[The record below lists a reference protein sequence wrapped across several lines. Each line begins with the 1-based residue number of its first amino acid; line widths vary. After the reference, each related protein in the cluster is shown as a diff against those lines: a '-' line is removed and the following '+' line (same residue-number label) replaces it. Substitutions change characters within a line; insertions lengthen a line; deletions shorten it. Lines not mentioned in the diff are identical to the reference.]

1 MVKKIF
7 QKGYVWLVI
16 AFLYAPIILLAVY
29 SFNNSQVIGQWSD
42 EWTIDLYKQLFS
54 SEELMTTV
62 VNTLILAFVSS
73 IISTI
78 LGTMGAIGMFY
89 SKKRVRDTMNTVTQ
103 IPVIN
108 AEIVTAISTA
118 LVCTMFAFGRTYV
131 SLLIGHVILT
141 FPFVVLNVTPKLKQ
155 MDKNLYEAALDL
167 GATPTQ
173 ALFKVII
180 PQVLPG
186 IFSGF
191 LIAITLSLDD
201 YIITTFT
208 KPATFDTIST
218 FVFDA
223 YAKGGRSADVPALR
237 ALSTIIFAVII
248 IMLIVKNV
256 IANKN
261 EKKVGGRK

>member
-1 MVKKIF
+1 MVKKFI
-7 QKGYVWLVI
+7 QRGYIWLVI

-29 SFNNSQVIGQWSD
+29 SFNNSQVVGQWSN
-42 EWTIDLYKQLFS
+42 EWSLALYKQLFTS
-54 SEELMTTV
+54 SELMTTV
-62 VNTLILAFVSS
+62 VNTLVLALVSS
-73 IISTI
+73 ILSTV

-89 SKKRVRDTMNTVTQ
+89 SRKRVRDTMNTVTQ

-118 LVCTMFAFGRTYV
+118 LICTMFAFGRTYA

-208 KPATFDTIST
+208 KPATFNTIST

-256 IANKN
+256 LSGKGSKAGG
-261 EKKVGGRK
+261 KK

>member
-62 VNTLILAFVSS
+62 VNTLVLAFVSS

>member
-1 MVKKIF
+1 
-7 QKGYVWLVI
+7 
-16 AFLYAPIILLAVY
+16 
-29 SFNNSQVIGQWSD
+29 
-42 EWTIDLYKQLFS
+42 
-54 SEELMTTV
+54 
-62 VNTLILAFVSS
+62 
-73 IISTI
+73 
-78 LGTMGAIGMFY
+78 
-89 SKKRVRDTMNTVTQ
+89 
-103 IPVIN
+103 
-108 AEIVTAISTA
+108 
-118 LVCTMFAFGRTYV
+118 
-131 SLLIGHVILT
+131 
-141 FPFVVLNVTPKLKQ
+141 

-208 KPATFDTIST
+208 KPATFNTIST

-248 IMLIVKNV
+248 IFVLIKN
-256 IANKN
+256 ILASKG
-261 EKKVGGRK
+261 EKKGG

>member
-1 MVKKIF
+1 MVKKFF
-7 QKGYVWLVI
+7 QRGYIWLLI
-16 AFLYAPIILLAVY
+16 AFLYAPILLLAVY
-29 SFNNSQVIGQWSD
+29 SFNNVQIIGQGTNEWSFA
-42 EWTIDLYKQLFS
+42 LYKQLFT

-62 VNTLILAFVSS
+62 ANTLILAIVSS
-73 IISTI
+73 ILSTI
-78 LGTMGAIGMFY
+78 LGTMGAIGIFY
-89 SKKRVRDTMNTVTQ
+89 SKKKVRNTLNTVTQ

-141 FPFVVLNVTPKLKQ
+141 FPFVVLNVMPKLKQ

-186 IFSGF
+186 MFSGF

-208 KPATFDTIST
+208 KPTTFSTIST

-237 ALSTIIFAVII
+237 ALSTIIFLVIVL
-248 IMLIVKNV
+248 MLIVKNV
-256 IANKN
+256 LASKGAKAGG
-261 EKKVGGRK
+261 KK

>member
-62 VNTLILAFVSS
+62 VNTLVLAFVSS

-248 IMLIVKNV
+248 IMLIVKNL

>member
-1 MVKKIF
+1 MVKKLF
-7 QKGYVWLVI
+7 QKGYVWLI
-16 AFLYAPIILLAVY
+16 LAFMYAPIILLAVY
-29 SFNNSQVIGQWSD
+29 SFNDSQVIGQWSD
-42 EWTIDLYKQLFS
+42 DWTLGLYKQLFT

-62 VNTLILAFVSS
+62 VNTLVLAFVSS
-73 IISTI
+73 ILSTI

-89 SKKRVRDTMNTVTQ
+89 SRKRVRNTMNTVTQ

-118 LVCTMFAFGRTYV
+118 LICTMLAFGRTYV

-173 ALFKVII
+173 ALFKVVI

-208 KPATFDTIST
+208 KPTTFNTIST

-237 ALSTIIFAVII
+237 ALSTIIFAIII
-248 IMLIVKNV
+248 IMLIIKNLLS
-256 IANKN
+256 
-261 EKKVGGRK
+261 GRKQNGGKR

>member
-1 MVKKIF
+1 MVKKFF
-7 QKGYVWLVI
+7 QRGYIWLLI
-16 AFLYAPIILLAVY
+16 AFLYAPILLLAVY
-29 SFNNSQVIGQWSD
+29 SFNNVQIIGQGTNDWSLA
-42 EWTIDLYKQLFS
+42 LYKQLFT

-62 VNTLILAFVSS
+62 VNTLVLAIVSS

-89 SKKRVRDTMNTVTQ
+89 SRKRVRNTLNTVTQ

-208 KPATFDTIST
+208 KPTTFSTIST

-237 ALSTIIFAVII
+237 ALSTIIFLVIVL
-248 IMLIVKNV
+248 MLIVKNV
-256 IANKN
+256 LASKGAKAGG
-261 EKKVGGRK
+261 KK

>member
-1 MVKKIF
+1 
-7 QKGYVWLVI
+7 
-16 AFLYAPIILLAVY
+16 
-29 SFNNSQVIGQWSD
+29 
-42 EWTIDLYKQLFS
+42 
-54 SEELMTTV
+54 MTTV
-62 VNTLILAFVSS
+62 VNTLVLAFVSS

>member
-1 MVKKIF
+1 MVKKLF
-7 QKGYVWLVI
+7 QKGYVWLI
-16 AFLYAPIILLAVY
+16 LAFMYAPIILLAVY
-29 SFNNSQVIGQWSD
+29 SFNDSQVIGQWSD
-42 EWTIDLYKQLFS
+42 DWTLGLYKQLFT

-62 VNTLILAFVSS
+62 VNTLVLAFVSS
-73 IISTI
+73 ILSTI

-89 SKKRVRDTMNTVTQ
+89 SRKRVRNTMNTVTQ

-118 LVCTMFAFGRTYV
+118 LICTMLAFGRTYV

-141 FPFVVLNVTPKLKQ
+141 FPFVVLNITPKLKQ

-173 ALFKVII
+173 ALFKVVI

-208 KPATFDTIST
+208 KPTTFNTIST

-237 ALSTIIFAVII
+237 ALSTIIFAII
-248 IMLIVKNV
+248 IVMLIIKNLLS
-256 IANKN
+256 
-261 EKKVGGRK
+261 GRKQNGGKR

>member
-7 QKGYVWLVI
+7 QRGYIWLVL
-16 AFLYAPIILLAVY
+16 AFMYAPIILLAVY

-42 EWTIDLYKQLFS
+42 EWTFGLYEQLFT

-62 VNTLILAFVSS
+62 INTLILAFVSS
-73 IISTI
+73 IISTA

-89 SKKRVRDTMNTVTQ
+89 SRKRVRNAMNTVTQ

-118 LVCTMFAFGRTYV
+118 LICTMFAFGRTYV

-208 KPATFDTIST
+208 KPATFNTIST

-248 IMLIVKNV
+248 IFVLIKN
-256 IANKN
+256 ILSSKG
-261 EKKVGGRK
+261 EKKGGKR

>member
-1 MVKKIF
+1 
-7 QKGYVWLVI
+7 
-16 AFLYAPIILLAVY
+16 
-29 SFNNSQVIGQWSD
+29 
-42 EWTIDLYKQLFS
+42 
-54 SEELMTTV
+54 MTTV
-62 VNTLILAFVSS
+62 VNTLVLAFVSS

-78 LGTMGAIGMFY
+78 LGTIGAIGMFY

>member
-1 MVKKIF
+1 MVKKFF
-7 QKGYVWLVI
+7 QRGYIWLI
-16 AFLYAPIILLAVY
+16 LAFMYAPIILLAVY
-29 SFNNSQVIGQWSD
+29 SFNDSQVIGQWSD
-42 EWTIDLYKQLFS
+42 NWTLGLYEQLFTS
-54 SEELMTTV
+54 QELMTTV
-62 VNTLILAFVSS
+62 ANTLILAFVSS
-73 IISTI
+73 TISTI

-89 SKKRVRDTMNTVTQ
+89 SRKRVRNTMNTVTQ

-167 GATPTQ
+167 GATPTE
-173 ALFKVII
+173 ALFKVVI

-208 KPATFDTIST
+208 KPTTFNTIST

-237 ALSTIIFAVII
+237 ALSTIIFVLII
-248 IMLIVKNV
+248 IMLIIKNLLSSR
-256 IANKN
+256 KQ
-261 EKKVGGRK
+261 GGKR

>member
-1 MVKKIF
+1 MVKKFI
-7 QKGYVWLVI
+7 QRGYIWLVI
-16 AFLYAPIILLAVY
+16 AFLYAPILLLAVY
-29 SFNNSQVIGQWSD
+29 SFNNSQVVGQWSS
-42 EWTIDLYKQLFS
+42 EWSFALYKQLFT

-62 VNTLILAFVSS
+62 ANTLILAFVSS
-73 IISTI
+73 ILSTI

-89 SKKRVRDTMNTVTQ
+89 SRRRVRNTMNTVTQ

-118 LVCTMFAFGRTYV
+118 LICTMFAFGRTYV

-208 KPATFDTIST
+208 KPATFNTIST

-237 ALSTIIFAVII
+237 ALSTIIFLVIVL
-248 IMLIVKNV
+248 MLIVKNLL
-256 IANKN
+256 ASKG
-261 EKKVGGRK
+261 EKTGGKK

>member
-1 MVKKIF
+1 MVKKFF
-7 QKGYVWLVI
+7 QRGYIWLLI
-16 AFLYAPIILLAVY
+16 AFLYAPILLLAVY
-29 SFNNSQVIGQWSD
+29 SFNNVQIIGQGTNDWSL
-42 EWTIDLYKQLFS
+42 TLYKQLFT

-62 VNTLILAFVSS
+62 VNTLVLAIVSS

-89 SKKRVRDTMNTVTQ
+89 SRKRVRNTLNTVTQ

-208 KPATFDTIST
+208 KPTTFSTIST

-237 ALSTIIFAVII
+237 ALSTIIFLVIVL
-248 IMLIVKNV
+248 MLIVKNV
-256 IANKN
+256 LASKGAKAGG
-261 EKKVGGRK
+261 KK